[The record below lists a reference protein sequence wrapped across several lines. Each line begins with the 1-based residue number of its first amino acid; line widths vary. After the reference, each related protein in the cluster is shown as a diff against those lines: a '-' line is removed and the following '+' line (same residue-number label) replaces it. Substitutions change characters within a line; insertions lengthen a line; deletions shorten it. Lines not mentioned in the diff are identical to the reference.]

1 MRPAPLF
8 RNPWQVMAHAKF
20 DIDVIP
26 ASQDKVIVFPT
37 GGVIFVKGDVGENAY
52 LIKSGKVEIREGGRG
67 VELMEAGELFGE
79 MDVLDSEPRSASAAA
94 VGPTELVRIDPQT
107 FQMLVDDV
115 PKFALTVMRL
125 MVRRLRAV
133 QVAECLAENLPIIPK
148 SANSG

>member
-1 MRPAPLF
+1 MSF
-8 RNPWQVMAHAKF
+8 ETDSKAKF

-26 ASQDKVIVFPT
+26 ASEDKVIGFPN
-37 GGVIFVKGDVGENAY
+37 GGVIFIKGDAGENAY

-79 MDVLDSEPRSASAAA
+79 MEVLDSEPRSASAVA